1 MKPIHKLITN
11 RELIAQ
17 LHGMSE
23 DAIICIYGID
33 GLSRP
38 MTTHELNRLQ
48 PELVGPHDDEFD
60 KLPINSEVIRL

>member
-1 MKPIHKLITN
+1 MKPKHKVITN

-23 DAIICIYGID
+23 DAIIYIYGID

-38 MTTHELNRLQ
+38 MTTQ
-48 PELVGPHDDEFD
+48 ELVGPHDDEFD